1 MDDDDFRDEIAQL
14 EARSEALTESIE
26 RCRKISLAAKLTIAA
41 GAIWIVLVL
50 LGVIAFSPGTII
62 AAMAAVL
69 GGIVL
74 LGSNATTW
82 TQTDAALVSNPHMFK
97 TLPYDPVKD
106 FVAVSMVAKNPFL
119 ILANANLPANNLPE
133 LIAYDKANPGNLA
146 FATDG
151 RRNFSG
157 ILATWLNKVSGADIL
172 QVPYATMPQGVQ
184 DTLAGRTQLTILA
197 IPSAAPHIASGALK
211 PIAISWTKRLPQYAQ
226 VPSISEAYPGVEL
239 TGWFVIA
246 APAGTPAEVITLS

>member
-1 MDDDDFRDEIAQL
+1 MDDDDFRAEITQL

-82 TQTDAALVSNPHMFK
+82 TQTDAALHEAEAMRADLIGRME
-97 TLPYDPVKD
+97 LPVVGEERP
-106 FVAVSMVAKNPFL
+106 M
-119 ILANANLPANNLPE
+119 
-133 LIAYDKANPGNLA
+133 
-146 FATDG
+146 
-151 RRNFSG
+151 
-157 ILATWLNKVSGADIL
+157 LN
-172 QVPYATMPQGVQ
+172 
-184 DTLAGRTQLTILA
+184 
-197 IPSAAPHIASGALK
+197 
-211 PIAISWTKRLPQYAQ
+211 
-226 VPSISEAYPGVEL
+226 
-239 TGWFVIA
+239 
-246 APAGTPAEVITLS
+246 

>member
-50 LGVIAFSPGTII
+50 LGVIAFFPGTII

-82 TQTDAALVSNPHMFK
+82 TQTDAALHEAEAMRA
-97 TLPYDPVKD
+97 D
-106 FVAVSMVAKNPFL
+106 L
-119 ILANANLPANNLPE
+119 I
-133 LIAYDKANPGNLA
+133 
-146 FATDG
+146 G
-151 RRNFSG
+151 RIDMR
-157 ILATWLNKVSGADIL
+157 VVDE
-172 QVPYATMPQGVQ
+172 GVRK
-184 DTLAGRTQLTILA
+184 L
-197 IPSAAPHIASGALK
+197 H
-211 PIAISWTKRLPQYAQ
+211 
-226 VPSISEAYPGVEL
+226 
-239 TGWFVIA
+239 
-246 APAGTPAEVITLS
+246 